1 MIKPGGQNMRNE
13 ILDVVIAGG
22 GPGGLSAA
30 LVLGRSLKNVAV
42 IDEGKPRNHVTA
54 ASHGFLTRDGIKP
67 SELRKIAREQLTKYQ
82 NVKIIEDLIEK
93 VEKKNG
99 FFITTTK
106 SEKTMLSKKV
116 IFATGMKDHLPAIAG
131 LQEVYGK
138 TVFHCPYC
146 DGWERRNEP
155 LAVFGNGKGLLP
167 FIKLIYNWSKDL
179 IAFTNGTADIT
190 KEEKQELIQHNIQL
204 FESPIIEFQSTKGN
218 LEKIILQNGK
228 AVSRKGGFWVTTN
241 EQQASMI
248 PARLGVSL
256 NEKGGYETGDHGQTN
271 IDGLSIIGDAKNS
284 FTSLIGAAEQGYE
297 IGVKING
304 ELAEETWADELL

>member
-1 MIKPGGQNMRNE
+1 MKKKREIN

-22 GPGGLSAA
+22 GPAGLSAA
-30 LVLGRSLKNVAV
+30 LVLGRSLKNVTV
-42 IDEGKPRNHVTA
+42 IDDGRPRNFVTA

-67 SELRKIAREQLTKYQ
+67 SELRKIAHEQLTKYQ
-82 NVKIIEDLIEK
+82 NVKITEDFIEK
-93 VEKKNG
+93 VEKKNNV
-99 FFITTTK
+99 FITTTK
-106 SEKTMLSKKV
+106 SGKTMVSKKIV
-116 IFATGMKDHLPAIAG
+116 FGTGMKDHLPAIDG

-167 FIKLIYNWSKDL
+167 FIKLIYNWSEDL

-190 KEEKQELIQHNIQL
+190 KEEKQELIQHNIPL
-204 FESPIIEFQSTKGN
+204 IESPIIEFQSTKGN
-218 LEKIILQNGK
+218 LDRIILQNGD
-228 AVSRKGGFWVTTN
+228 AVRRKGGFWVTTN

-248 PARLGVSL
+248 PALLGVPL
-256 NEKGGYETGDHGQTN
+256 NENGEYETGDHGQTN
-271 IDGLSIIGDAKNS
+271 IKGLSIVGDAKNS

-304 ELAEETWADELL
+304 ELAEEKWADKLL